1 MIMAPIDYN
10 DPNDPWRTPG
20 YDPYKG
26 MSDKEKFLAALGQV
40 IGIVLG
46 TVVAIIMCAL
56 FFSSCTTT
64 KYVTVPV
71 PEYHTDTVRMV
82 KVQHDSLVL
91 KDSVYIHDKGD
102 TVLIEKWHT
111 KYIEKQVRDTLIQI
125 QRDTIPQ
132 PYPYEV
138 EVPAQL
144 SWWQKTR
151 MHMGEIALVALLVL
165 LGSWIVRIKW

>member
-1 MIMAPIDYN
+1 MDK
-10 DPNDPWRTPG
+10 
-20 YDPYKG
+20 KG
-26 MSDKEKFLAALGQV
+26 C
-40 IGIVLG
+40 IGVLVWMLLIFICG
-46 TVVAIIMCAL
+46 IILIA
-56 FFSSCTTT
+56 FGSCRSI
-64 KYVTVPV
+64 KYVPIETIK
-71 PEYHTDTVRMV
+71 H
-82 KVQHDSLVL
+82 
-91 KDSVYIHDKGD
+91 DSVYITQHQKDSIYIHDSIYQKEKGD

-111 KYIEKQVRDTLIQI
+111 RYIEKQVRDTLIQI

-151 MHMGEIALVALLVL
+151 MHIGEITIIALLVL

>member
-1 MIMAPIDYN
+1 MDK
-10 DPNDPWRTPG
+10 
-20 YDPYKG
+20 KG
-26 MSDKEKFLAALGQV
+26 C
-40 IGIVLG
+40 IGVLVWMLLIFICG
-46 TVVAIIMCAL
+46 IILIA
-56 FFSSCTTT
+56 FGSCRSI
-64 KYVTVPV
+64 KYVPIETIK
-71 PEYHTDTVRMV
+71 H
-82 KVQHDSLVL
+82 
-91 KDSVYIHDKGD
+91 DSVYITQHQKDSIYIHDSIYQKEKGD

-111 KYIEKQVRDTLIQI
+111 RYIEKQVRDTLIQI

-151 MHMGEIALVALLVL
+151 MHIGEISLVALLVL

>member
-1 MIMAPIDYN
+1 MDKKGCIGVLVWMLLIFICGIILIAFGSC
-10 DPNDPWRTPG
+10 RT
-20 YDPYKG
+20 
-26 MSDKEKFLAALGQV
+26 
-40 IGIVLG
+40 I
-46 TVVAIIMCAL
+46 
-56 FFSSCTTT
+56 
-64 KYVTVPV
+64 KYVPIETIK
-71 PEYHTDTVRMV
+71 H
-82 KVQHDSLVL
+82 
-91 KDSVYIHDKGD
+91 DSVYITQHQKDSIYIHDSIYQKEKGD

-125 QRDTIPQ
+125 QMDTIPQ

-151 MHMGEIALVALLVL
+151 MHIGEITIIALLVL

>member
-1 MIMAPIDYN
+1 MSPEEKRNGCLGIMAWMFILLVA
-10 DPNDPWRTPG
+10 G
-20 YDPYKG
+20 
-26 MSDKEKFLAALGQV
+26 F
-40 IGIVLG
+40 VLIAMG
-46 TVVAIIMCAL
+46 
-56 FFSSCTTT
+56 SCRSVR
-64 KYVTVPV
+64 YVPV
-71 PEYHTDTVRMV
+71 ETI
-82 KVQHDSLVL
+82 KHDSLYITQHQ
-91 KDSVYIHDKGD
+91 KDSIYIHDSIYQKEKGD

-111 KYIEKQVRDTLIQI
+111 RYIEKQVRDTLIQI

-151 MHMGEIALVALLVL
+151 MRMGEIALVALLVL